1 MFLLGLVF
9 GGGGGGV
16 AGHVS
21 ERVHE
26 GARAS
31 VSLSEVGEQL
41 LKFCASQL
49 NDWCTWR
56 FGSDSS
62 FFPSAGLGCVKHG

>member
-49 NDWCTWR
+49 ND
-56 FGSDSS
+56 SDSS